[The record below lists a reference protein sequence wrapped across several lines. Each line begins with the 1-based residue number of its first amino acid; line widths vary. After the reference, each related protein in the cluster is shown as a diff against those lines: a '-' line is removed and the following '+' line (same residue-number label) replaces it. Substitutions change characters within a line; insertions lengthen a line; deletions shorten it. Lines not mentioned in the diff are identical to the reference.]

1 MSNPIEEKF
10 LSNFDINKKYVV
22 ALSGGVDSAVLAFLA
37 TKYSKNVRSVFVNH
51 NQNHSSDLELQAKS
65 IANQLGIAFVSLQTS
80 LEPNASE
87 TQMRNVRMKELN
99 MIIEEEEYL
108 LFGHTLSDRVE
119 TFFMNLFRGTRL
131 HGLKSTPVQVNKILR
146 PLSGVSKQEV
156 ISYAEKN
163 KINYLDDETNFDNQ
177 INRNWIRNVIF
188 DEVKE
193 RFTGSLEDKI
203 NQIIT
208 EVEYALPGETRFLK
222 FIKSS
227 KGYVEI
233 PISMINFN
241 NPELIS
247 SLSLIAKLLGM
258 SGMESKD
265 IDKIKEVITSGSQ
278 VSFYGDWFCLK
289 SSSLLIFVNKHLWS
303 EQPNLDKL
311 SYGYLNLVK
320 VEKVTS
326 HNRWNLAIPPGSNN
340 ISTRMLE
347 SGDKIRA
354 NGTDQKVSEVMRS
367 FGIKGLMKEVWPMMI
382 LDDEII
388 WLPGIRKSDVALDFH
403 KENYSHIISA
413 SVEKGKIEN
422 F

>member
-51 NQNHSSDLELQAKS
+51 NQTHSSDLELQAKS
-65 IANQLGIAFVSLQTS
+65 IANQLGIAFVSIQTS

-99 MIIEEEEYL
+99 MNIEEEEYL

-146 PLSGVSKQEV
+146 PLSSVSKQEV

-289 SSSLLIFVNKHLWS
+289 SSSLLIFVNKHLWC

>member
-51 NQNHSSDLELQAKS
+51 NQTHSSDLELQAKS

-99 MIIEEEEYL
+99 MNIEEEEYL

-289 SSSLLIFVNKHLWS
+289 SSSLLIFVNKHLWC
-303 EQPNLDKL
+303 EQPNRDKL

>member
-99 MIIEEEEYL
+99 MNIEEEEYL

-233 PISMINFN
+233 PISMMNFN

-289 SSSLLIFVNKHLWS
+289 SSSLLIFVNKHLWC

>member
-10 LSNFDINKKYVV
+10 LSSFDINKKYVV

-99 MIIEEEEYL
+99 MNIEEEEYL

-203 NQIIT
+203 NQIIS
-208 EVEYALPGETRFLK
+208 EVEYALPGETKFLK

-289 SSSLLIFVNKHLWS
+289 SSSLLIFVNKHLWC
-303 EQPNLDKL
+303 EQPNRDKL

-320 VEKVTS
+320 VDKVTS
-326 HNRWNLAIPPGSNN
+326 HNRLNLAIPPGSNN

>member
-51 NQNHSSDLELQAKS
+51 NQTHSSDLELQAKS

-99 MIIEEEEYL
+99 MNIEEEEYL

-163 KINYLDDETNFDNQ
+163 KINYLDDETNIDNQ

-289 SSSLLIFVNKHLWS
+289 SSSLLIFVNKHLWC

>member
-37 TKYSKNVRSVFVNH
+37 TKYSKNVRSIFVNH
-51 NQNHSSDLELQAKS
+51 NQNHSTDLELQAKY

-87 TQMRNVRMKELN
+87 TQMRNVRMKVLKMN
-99 MIIEEEEYL
+99 IEEEEYL

-131 HGLKSTPVQVNKILR
+131 QGLKSTPVKVNKIIR
-146 PLSGVSKQEV
+146 PLLTVSKQEV
-156 ISYAEKN
+156 ITYAKKN

-203 NQIIT
+203 NQIIS
-208 EVEYALPGETRFLK
+208 EVEYALPAETRFIK

-247 SLSLIAKLLGM
+247 SFSIISKLLGM

-265 IDKIKEVITSGSQ
+265 IDKIKEVIASGNQ
-278 VSFYGDWFCLK
+278 VSFYGNWFCLK

-303 EQPNLDKL
+303 EQSNQDKL
-311 SYGYLNLVK
+311 SYGYLNLEK

-326 HNRWNLAIPPGSNN
+326 HNKWNLAIPLRSKN
-340 ISTRMLE
+340 ISTRTLE
-347 SGDKIRA
+347 NGDKIRV
-354 NGTDQKVSEVMRS
+354 NGTHQKVTEVIRS
-367 FGIKGLMKEVWPMMI
+367 FGIKGIMKEVWPMMI

-388 WLPGIRKSDVALDFH
+388 WLPGIRKSDAALDFH

>member
-51 NQNHSSDLELQAKS
+51 NQTHSSDLELQAKS

-99 MIIEEEEYL
+99 MNIEEEEYL

-289 SSSLLIFVNKHLWS
+289 SSSLLIFVNKHLWC

-326 HNRWNLAIPPGSNN
+326 HNRWNLAIPSGSNN

>member
-99 MIIEEEEYL
+99 MNIEEEEYL

-163 KINYLDDETNFDNQ
+163 KINYLDDQTNFDNQ

-193 RFTGSLEDKI
+193 RFTGSIEDKI

>member
-37 TKYSKNVRSVFVNH
+37 TKYSKNVRSIFINH

-99 MIIEEEEYL
+99 MNIEEEEYL

-247 SLSLIAKLLGM
+247 SFSIIAKLLGM

-265 IDKIKEVITSGSQ
+265 IDKIKEVIASGNQ

>member
-99 MIIEEEEYL
+99 MNIEEEEYL

-131 HGLKSTPVQVNKILR
+131 HGLKSTPMQVNKILR

-289 SSSLLIFVNKHLWS
+289 SSSLLIFVNKHLWC

>member
-37 TKYSKNVRSVFVNH
+37 TKYSKNVRSIFVNH
-51 NQNHSSDLELQAKS
+51 NQTHSSDLELQAKS

-99 MIIEEEEYL
+99 MNIEEEEYL

-289 SSSLLIFVNKHLWS
+289 SSSLLIFVNKHLWC

>member
-51 NQNHSSDLELQAKS
+51 NQTHSSDLELQAKS

-289 SSSLLIFVNKHLWS
+289 SSSLLIFVNKHLWC

-320 VEKVTS
+320 VEKVTT

>member
-37 TKYSKNVRSVFVNH
+37 TKYSKNVRSIFVNH
-51 NQNHSSDLELQAKS
+51 NQNHSTDLELQAKY

-80 LEPNASE
+80 LESNASE
-87 TQMRNVRMKELN
+87 TQMRNVRMKVLKMN
-99 MIIEEEEYL
+99 IEEEEYL

-131 HGLKSTPVQVNKILR
+131 QGLKSTPVKVNKIIR
-146 PLSGVSKQEV
+146 PLLTVSKQEV
-156 ISYAEKN
+156 ITYAKKN

-203 NQIIT
+203 NQIIS
-208 EVEYALPGETRFLK
+208 EVEYALPAETRFIK

-247 SLSLIAKLLGM
+247 SFSTISKLLGM

-265 IDKIKEVITSGSQ
+265 IDKIKEVIASGNQ
-278 VSFYGDWFCLK
+278 VSFYGNWFCLK

-303 EQPNLDKL
+303 EQSNQDKL
-311 SYGYLNLVK
+311 SYGYLNLEK

-326 HNRWNLAIPPGSNN
+326 HNKWNLAIPLRSKN
-340 ISTRMLE
+340 ISTRTLE
-347 SGDKIRA
+347 NGDKIRV
-354 NGTDQKVSEVMRS
+354 NGTHQKVTEVIRS
-367 FGIKGLMKEVWPMMI
+367 FGIKGIMKEVWPMMI

-388 WLPGIRKSDVALDFH
+388 WLPGIRKSDAALDFH

>member
-10 LSNFDINKKYVV
+10 LSSFDINKKYVV

-99 MIIEEEEYL
+99 MNIEEEEYL

-203 NQIIT
+203 NQIIS
-208 EVEYALPGETRFLK
+208 EVEYALPGETKFLK

-247 SLSLIAKLLGM
+247 SFSLIAKLLGM

-289 SSSLLIFVNKHLWS
+289 SSSLLIFVNKHLWC

-320 VEKVTS
+320 VEKVKS

>member
-37 TKYSKNVRSVFVNH
+37 TKYSKNVRSIFVNH
-51 NQNHSSDLELQAKS
+51 NQNHSTDLELQAKY

-87 TQMRNVRMKELN
+87 TQMRNVRMKVLKMN
-99 MIIEEEEYL
+99 IEEEEYL

-131 HGLKSTPVQVNKILR
+131 QGLKSTPVKVNKIIR
-146 PLSGVSKQEV
+146 PLLTVSKQEV
-156 ISYAEKN
+156 ITYAKKN

-203 NQIIT
+203 NQIIS
-208 EVEYALPGETRFLK
+208 EVEYALPAETRFIK

-247 SLSLIAKLLGM
+247 SFSTISKLLGM

-265 IDKIKEVITSGSQ
+265 IDKIKEVIASGNQ
-278 VSFYGDWFCLK
+278 VSFYGNWFCLK

-303 EQPNLDKL
+303 EQSNQDKL
-311 SYGYLNLVK
+311 SYGYLNLEK

-326 HNRWNLAIPPGSNN
+326 HNKWNLAIPLRSKN
-340 ISTRMLE
+340 ISTRTLE
-347 SGDKIRA
+347 NGDKIRV
-354 NGTDQKVSEVMRS
+354 NGTHQKVTEVIRS
-367 FGIKGLMKEVWPMMI
+367 FGIKGIMKEVWPMMI

-388 WLPGIRKSDVALDFH
+388 WLPGIRKSDAALDFH

>member
-65 IANQLGIAFVSLQTS
+65 IANQLGIAFVSIQTS

-99 MIIEEEEYL
+99 MDIEEEEYL

-146 PLSGVSKQEV
+146 PLSSVSKQEV

>member
-10 LSNFDINKKYVV
+10 LSSFDINKKYVV

-65 IANQLGIAFVSLQTS
+65 IANRLGIAFVSLQTS

-99 MIIEEEEYL
+99 MNIEEEEYL

-289 SSSLLIFVNKHLWS
+289 SSSLLIFVNKHLWC

-320 VEKVTS
+320 VDKVTS

>member
-51 NQNHSSDLELQAKS
+51 NQTHSSDLELQAKS

-99 MIIEEEEYL
+99 MNIEEEEYL

-247 SLSLIAKLLGM
+247 SFSLIAKLLGM

-289 SSSLLIFVNKHLWS
+289 SSSLLIFVNKHLWC

-326 HNRWNLAIPPGSNN
+326 HNRWNLAIPPGSNT

>member
-163 KINYLDDETNFDNQ
+163 KINYLDDQTNFDNQ

-193 RFTGSLEDKI
+193 RFTGSIEDKI

-233 PISMINFN
+233 PISMMNFN

-289 SSSLLIFVNKHLWS
+289 SSSLLIFVNKHLWC

-388 WLPGIRKSDVALDFH
+388 WLPGMRKSDVALDFH

>member
-10 LSNFDINKKYVV
+10 LSSFDINKKYVV

-99 MIIEEEEYL
+99 MNIEEEEYL

-131 HGLKSTPVQVNKILR
+131 HGLKSTPMQVNKILR
-146 PLSGVSKQEV
+146 PLLGISKQEV
-156 ISYAEKN
+156 MIYAEKN
-163 KINYLDDETNFDNQ
+163 KISYLDDETNFDNQ

-203 NQIIT
+203 NQIIS
-208 EVEYALPGETRFLK
+208 EVEYALPGETKFLK

-247 SLSLIAKLLGM
+247 SFSIIAKILGM

-265 IDKIKEVITSGSQ
+265 IDKIKEVIASGNQ

-289 SSSLLIFVNKHLWS
+289 SSSLLIFV
-303 EQPNLDKL
+303 
-311 SYGYLNLVK
+311 K

-326 HNRWNLAIPPGSNN
+326 HNRWNLAIPPLSKN
-340 ISTRMLE
+340 ISTRTLV

-367 FGIKGLMKEVWPMMI
+367 FGIKGLMKEVWPMMV

-388 WLPGIRKSDVALDFH
+388 WLPGIRKSDAALDFH

>member
-51 NQNHSSDLELQAKS
+51 NQTHSSDLELQAKS

-99 MIIEEEEYL
+99 MNIEEEEYL

-247 SLSLIAKLLGM
+247 SFSLIAKLLGM

-265 IDKIKEVITSGSQ
+265 IDKIKEVIASGNQ
-278 VSFYGDWFCLK
+278 VSFYENWFCLK

>member
-51 NQNHSSDLELQAKS
+51 NQTHSSDLELQAKS

-99 MIIEEEEYL
+99 MNIEEEEYL

-163 KINYLDDETNFDNQ
+163 KINYLDDETNFDNR

-188 DEVKE
+188 EEVKE
-193 RFTGSLEDKI
+193 RFTGSIEDKI

-233 PISMINFN
+233 PISMMNFN
-241 NPELIS
+241 NPELTS

-289 SSSLLIFVNKHLWS
+289 SSSLLIFVNKHLWC

-320 VEKVTS
+320 VDKVTS

>member
-1 MSNPIEEKF
+1 MSNPIEKKF

-37 TKYSKNVRSVFVNH
+37 TKYSKNVRSIFVNH
-51 NQNHSSDLELQAKS
+51 NQNHSTDLELQAKY

-87 TQMRNVRMKELN
+87 TQMRNVRMKALKMN
-99 MIIEEEEYL
+99 IEEEEYL

-131 HGLKSTPVQVNKILR
+131 QGLKSTPVKVNKIIR
-146 PLSGVSKQEV
+146 PLLAVSKQEV
-156 ISYAEKN
+156 ITYAKKN

-188 DEVKE
+188 DEVKD

-203 NQIIT
+203 NQIIS
-208 EVEYALPGETRFLK
+208 EVEYALPAETRFLK

-247 SLSLIAKLLGM
+247 SFSIISKLLGM
-258 SGMESKD
+258 SGMESKE
-265 IDKIKEVITSGSQ
+265 IDKIKEVIASGNQ
-278 VSFYGDWFCLK
+278 VSFYGNWFCLK

-303 EQPNLDKL
+303 EQSNQDKL
-311 SYGYLNLVK
+311 SYGYLNLEK

-326 HNRWNLAIPPGSNN
+326 HNKWNLAIPLRSKN
-340 ISTRMLE
+340 ISTRTLE
-347 SGDKIRA
+347 NGDKIRV
-354 NGTDQKVSEVMRS
+354 NGTHQKVTEVIRS
-367 FGIKGLMKEVWPMMI
+367 FGIKGIMKEVWPMMI

-388 WLPGIRKSDVALDFH
+388 WLPGIRKSDAALDFH

>member
-51 NQNHSSDLELQAKS
+51 NQTHSSDLELQAKS

-99 MIIEEEEYL
+99 MDIEEEEYL

-163 KINYLDDETNFDNQ
+163 KINYLDDQTNFDNQ

-193 RFTGSLEDKI
+193 RFTGSIEDKI

-233 PISMINFN
+233 PISMMNFN

-289 SSSLLIFVNKHLWS
+289 SSSLLIFVNKHLWC

>member
-37 TKYSKNVRSVFVNH
+37 TKYSKNVRSIFVNH
-51 NQNHSSDLELQAKS
+51 NQNHSTDLELQAKY

-87 TQMRNVRMKELN
+87 TQMRNVRMKVLKMN
-99 MIIEEEEYL
+99 IEEEEYL

-131 HGLKSTPVQVNKILR
+131 QGLKSTPVKVNKIIR
-146 PLSGVSKQEV
+146 PLLTVSKQEV
-156 ISYAEKN
+156 ITYAKKN

-203 NQIIT
+203 NQIIS
-208 EVEYALPGETRFLK
+208 EVEYALPAETRFLK

-247 SLSLIAKLLGM
+247 SFSTISKLLGM

-265 IDKIKEVITSGSQ
+265 IDKIKEVIASGNQ
-278 VSFYGDWFCLK
+278 VSFYGNWFCLK

-303 EQPNLDKL
+303 EQSNQDKL
-311 SYGYLNLVK
+311 SYGYLNLEK

-326 HNRWNLAIPPGSNN
+326 HNKWNLAIPLRSKN
-340 ISTRMLE
+340 ISTRTLE
-347 SGDKIRA
+347 NGDKIRV
-354 NGTDQKVSEVMRS
+354 NGTHQKVTEVIRS
-367 FGIKGLMKEVWPMMI
+367 FGIKGIMKEVWPMMI

-388 WLPGIRKSDVALDFH
+388 WLPGIRKSDAALDFH

>member
-51 NQNHSSDLELQAKS
+51 NQTHSSDLELQAKS

-99 MIIEEEEYL
+99 MNIEEEEYL

-289 SSSLLIFVNKHLWS
+289 SSSLLIFVNKHLWC

-388 WLPGIRKSDVALDFH
+388 WLPGMRKSDVALDFH

>member
-51 NQNHSSDLELQAKS
+51 NQTHSSDLELQAKS

-99 MIIEEEEYL
+99 MNIEEEEYL

-188 DEVKE
+188 EEVKE
-193 RFTGSLEDKI
+193 RFTGSIEDKI

-233 PISMINFN
+233 PISMMNFN

-289 SSSLLIFVNKHLWS
+289 SSSLLIFVNKHLWC

-320 VEKVTS
+320 VDKVTS

>member
-37 TKYSKNVRSVFVNH
+37 TKYSKNVRSIFVNH
-51 NQNHSSDLELQAKS
+51 NQTHSSDLELQAKS

-289 SSSLLIFVNKHLWS
+289 SSSLLIFVNKHLWC

-320 VEKVTS
+320 VDKVTS

>member
-51 NQNHSSDLELQAKS
+51 NQTHSSDLELQAKS
-65 IANQLGIAFVSLQTS
+65 IANQLGIAFVSIQTS

-99 MIIEEEEYL
+99 MNIEEEEYL

>member
-99 MIIEEEEYL
+99 MNIEEEEYL

-193 RFTGSLEDKI
+193 RFTGSIEDKI

-233 PISMINFN
+233 PISMMNFN

-289 SSSLLIFVNKHLWS
+289 SSSLLIFVNKHLWC

-320 VEKVTS
+320 VDKVTS

>member
-51 NQNHSSDLELQAKS
+51 NQTHSSDLELQAKS

-99 MIIEEEEYL
+99 MNIEEEEYL

-163 KINYLDDETNFDNQ
+163 KINYLDDQTNFDNQ

>member
-51 NQNHSSDLELQAKS
+51 NQTHSSDLELQAKS

-99 MIIEEEEYL
+99 MNIEEEEYL

-163 KINYLDDETNFDNQ
+163 KINYLDDQTNFDNQ

-193 RFTGSLEDKI
+193 RFTGSIEDKI

-289 SSSLLIFVNKHLWS
+289 SSSLLIFVNKHLWC

>member
-51 NQNHSSDLELQAKS
+51 NQTHSSDLELQAKS

-99 MIIEEEEYL
+99 MNIEEEEYL

>member
-10 LSNFDINKKYVV
+10 LSSFDINKKCVV

-37 TKYSKNVRSVFVNH
+37 NKYSKNVRSVFVNH

-65 IANQLGIAFVSLQTS
+65 IANRLGIAFVSLQTS

-289 SSSLLIFVNKHLWS
+289 SSSLLIFVNKHLWC

-354 NGTDQKVSEVMRS
+354 NETDQKVSEVMRS

>member
-51 NQNHSSDLELQAKS
+51 NQTHSSDLELQAKS
-65 IANQLGIAFVSLQTS
+65 IANQLGIAFVSIQTS

-163 KINYLDDETNFDNQ
+163 KINYLDDQTNFDNQ

-193 RFTGSLEDKI
+193 RFTGSIEDKI

-233 PISMINFN
+233 PISMMNFN

>member
-37 TKYSKNVRSVFVNH
+37 TKYSKNVRSIFVNH
-51 NQNHSSDLELQAKS
+51 NQNHSTDLELQAKY

-87 TQMRNVRMKELN
+87 TQMRNVRMKVLKMN
-99 MIIEEEEYL
+99 IEEEEYL

-131 HGLKSTPVQVNKILR
+131 QGLKSTPVKVNKIIR
-146 PLSGVSKQEV
+146 PLLAVSKQEV
-156 ISYAEKN
+156 ITYAKKN

-203 NQIIT
+203 NQIIS
-208 EVEYALPGETRFLK
+208 EVEYALPAETRFIK

-247 SLSLIAKLLGM
+247 SFSTISKLLGM

-265 IDKIKEVITSGSQ
+265 IDKIKEVIASGNQ
-278 VSFYGDWFCLK
+278 VSFYGNWFCLK

-303 EQPNLDKL
+303 EQSNQDKL
-311 SYGYLNLVK
+311 SYGYLNLEK

-326 HNRWNLAIPPGSNN
+326 HNKWNLAIPLRSKN
-340 ISTRMLE
+340 ISTRTLE
-347 SGDKIRA
+347 NGDKIRV
-354 NGTDQKVSEVMRS
+354 NGTHQKVTEVIRS
-367 FGIKGLMKEVWPMMI
+367 FGIKGIMKEVWPMMI

-388 WLPGIRKSDVALDFH
+388 WLPGIRKSDAALDFH

>member
-10 LSNFDINKKYVV
+10 LLNFDINKKYVV

-37 TKYSKNVRSVFVNH
+37 TKYSKNVRSVFINH

-99 MIIEEEEYL
+99 MNIEEEEYL

-247 SLSLIAKLLGM
+247 SFSLIAKLLGM

-289 SSSLLIFVNKHLWS
+289 SSSLLIFVNKHLWC

-320 VEKVTS
+320 VDKVTS